1 MSAKILRGSGG
12 VRQRSSHLQHMV
24 KSSGS
29 FFSRLAFLRGLIL
42 ILAVVVALVYVGFS
56 REVRLGLDLKGGTQL
71 TLQALPTEEVTEITP
86 DVMQGV
92 EAVIQQRINGLGVA
106 EPLVQISGQDRLF
119 VQLPGVADPDR
130 AIALLGDTAQLDFR
144 KGLVPANTLPRT
156 ELGEI
161 TAGEDPDALF
171 EHVGLTGD
179 LLRNAYPQAPRR
191 GSQNWEV
198 LLEFKPEG
206 AEKFTRLTRE
216 LAGTGRPI
224 GIFLD
229 DALISAPVVGAE
241 FARTGITGGTAVI
254 TGNFTVETA
263 NDLAVKLKAGALPAR
278 IQVIENRT
286 VGATLGEVS
295 VRRSLYAGIGGIV
308 LVFIF
313 MVSYYRLPGLIA
325 DVALLIYA
333 LCTFALFQLLGVT
346 MTLPGIAGFILSI
359 GMAVDAN
366 VLIFERIKE
375 ELRSGKSLYK
385 SISEGFNRAFSSILD
400 SNVTTLLVCGVL
412 FWLGIGLVK
421 GFAVTLGIGI
431 LVSFFTA
438 LTCTRTLLMAAMG
451 IPSLRKPQFYG
462 VRMEAVQS

>member
-1 MSAKILRGSGG
+1 MA
-12 VRQRSSHLQHMV
+12 RSLASWLN
-24 KSSGS
+24 
-29 FFSRLAFLRGLIL
+29 RLAFLRGLVF
-42 ILAVVVALVYVGFS
+42 ILAVVVALTYLGLS

-71 TLQALPTEEVTEITP
+71 TLQALPTQEVPEITP
-86 DVMQGV
+86 EVMQGV
-92 EAVIQQRINGLGVA
+92 EAVVQQRINGLGVT
-106 EPLVQISGQDRLF
+106 EPLIQISGRDRLF

-130 AIALLGDTAQLDFR
+130 AVALLGDTAQLEFR
-144 KGLVPANTLPRT
+144 KGLVPVSALPRN
-156 ELGEI
+156 EQGEV
-161 TAGEDPDALF
+161 TAGENPEALF
-171 EHVGLTGD
+171 ERVGLTGD

-191 GSQNWEV
+191 GSQSWEV

-206 AEKFTRLTRE
+206 AEKFAQLTRE
-216 LAGTGRPI
+216 LAGTGRPL

-229 DALISAPVVGAE
+229 DVLISAPIVGPE

-263 NDLAVKLKAGALPAR
+263 TDLAIKLKAGALPVPIR
-278 IQVIENRT
+278 VIENRT
-286 VGATLGEVS
+286 VGATLGEES
-295 VRRSLYAGIGGIV
+295 VRRSLYAGIGGLVLV
-308 LVFIF
+308 LVF
-313 MVSYYRLPGLIA
+313 MVAYYRLPGLVA
-325 DVALLIYA
+325 DLALLIYA

-375 ELRSGKSLYK
+375 ELRAGKSIYK

-412 FWLGIGLVK
+412 FWLGMGLVK
-421 GFAVTLGIGI
+421 GFAVTLAIGI

-438 LTCTRTLLMAAMG
+438 ITCTRTLLLAAMA
-451 IPSLRKPQFYG
+451 IPSLRKPELYG
-462 VRMEAVQS
+462 VRMEAAQS

>member
-1 MSAKILRGSGG
+1 
-12 VRQRSSHLQHMV
+12 
-24 KSSGS
+24 
-29 FFSRLAFLRGLIL
+29 
-42 ILAVVVALVYVGFS
+42 
-56 REVRLGLDLKGGTQL
+56 
-71 TLQALPTEEVTEITP
+71 
-86 DVMQGV
+86 
-92 EAVIQQRINGLGVA
+92 
-106 EPLVQISGQDRLF
+106 
-119 VQLPGVADPDR
+119 
-130 AIALLGDTAQLDFR
+130 
-144 KGLVPANTLPRT
+144 
-156 ELGEI
+156 
-161 TAGEDPDALF
+161 
-171 EHVGLTGD
+171 
-179 LLRNAYPQAPRR
+179 
-191 GSQNWEV
+191 V

-206 AEKFTRLTRE
+206 AEKFTQLTRD
-216 LAGTGRPI
+216 LAGTERPL

-229 DALISAPVVGAE
+229 DVLISAPIVGPE

-263 NDLAVKLKAGALPAR
+263 TDLAVKLKAGALPVP

-295 VRRSLYAGIGGIV
+295 VRRSLYAGIGGLV
-308 LVFIF
+308 LVFVF
-313 MVSYYRLPGLIA
+313 MVAYYRLPGLIA
-325 DVALLIYA
+325 DIALLIYA

-375 ELRSGKSLYK
+375 ELRAGKSIYK

-412 FWLGIGLVK
+412 FWLGMGLVK

-438 LTCTRTLLMAAMG
+438 ITCTRSLLLAAMG
-451 IPSLRKPQFYG
+451 IPSLRKPEFYG
-462 VRMEAVQS
+462 VRMETAQS

>member
-1 MSAKILRGSGG
+1 MTQFSASWL
-12 VRQRSSHLQHMV
+12 
-24 KSSGS
+24 
-29 FFSRLAFLRGLIL
+29 SRLSFLRGLIF
-42 ILAVVVALVYVGFS
+42 ILAVVVALVYLGFS

-71 TLQALPTEEVTEITP
+71 TLQAVPTEEVPEITP
-86 DVMQGV
+86 EVMQGV

-130 AIALLGDTAQLDFR
+130 AIALLGDTAQLEFR
-144 KGLVPANTLPRT
+144 KGLVPVSALPRN
-156 ELGEI
+156 ERGEI
-161 TAGEDPDALF
+161 TAGEDPDTLF
-171 EHVGLTGD
+171 ERVGLTGD

-191 GSQNWEV
+191 GSQSWEV

-206 AEKFTRLTRE
+206 AEKFTQLTRD
-216 LAGTGRPI
+216 LAGTERPL

-229 DALISAPVVGAE
+229 DVLISAPIVGPE

-263 NDLAVKLKAGALPAR
+263 TDLAVKLRAGALPVP

-295 VRRSLYAGIGGIV
+295 VRRSLYAGIGGLV
-308 LVFIF
+308 LVFLF
-313 MVSYYRLPGLIA
+313 MVAYYRLPGLIA
-325 DVALLIYA
+325 DIALLIYA

-375 ELRSGKSLYK
+375 ELRAGKSIYK

-412 FWLGIGLVK
+412 FWLGMGLVK

-438 LTCTRTLLMAAMG
+438 ITCTRSLLLAAMG
-451 IPSLRKPQFYG
+451 IPSLRKPEFYG
-462 VRMEAVQS
+462 VRMEAAQS

>member
-1 MSAKILRGSGG
+1 MA
-12 VRQRSSHLQHMV
+12 RSLASWLN
-24 KSSGS
+24 
-29 FFSRLAFLRGLIL
+29 RLAFLRGLVF
-42 ILAVVVALVYVGFS
+42 ILAVVVALTYLGLS

-71 TLQALPTEEVTEITP
+71 TLQALPTQEVPEITP
-86 DVMQGV
+86 EVMQGV
-92 EAVIQQRINGLGVA
+92 EAVVQQRINGLGVT
-106 EPLVQISGQDRLF
+106 EPLIQISGRDRLF

-130 AIALLGDTAQLDFR
+130 AVALLGDTAQLEFR
-144 KGLVPANTLPRT
+144 KGLVPVSALPRN
-156 ELGEI
+156 EQGEV
-161 TAGEDPDALF
+161 TAGENPEALF
-171 EHVGLTGD
+171 ERVGLTGD

-191 GSQNWEV
+191 GSQSWEV

-206 AEKFTRLTRE
+206 AEKFAQLTRE
-216 LAGTGRPI
+216 LAGTGRPL

-229 DALISAPVVGAE
+229 DVLISAPIVGPE

-263 NDLAVKLKAGALPAR
+263 TDLAVKLKAGALPVPIR
-278 IQVIENRT
+278 VIENRT
-286 VGATLGEVS
+286 VGATLGEES
-295 VRRSLYAGIGGIV
+295 VRRSLYAGIGGLVLV
-308 LVFIF
+308 LVF
-313 MVSYYRLPGLIA
+313 MVAYYRLPGLVA
-325 DVALLIYA
+325 DLALLIYA

-375 ELRSGKSLYK
+375 ELRAGKSLYK

-412 FWLGIGLVK
+412 FWLGMGLVK
-421 GFAVTLGIGI
+421 GFAVTLAIGI

-438 LTCTRTLLMAAMG
+438 ITCTRTLLLAAMA
-451 IPSLRKPQFYG
+451 IPSLRKPELYG
-462 VRMEAVQS
+462 VRMEAAQS

>member
-1 MSAKILRGSGG
+1 
-12 VRQRSSHLQHMV
+12 MV
-24 KSSGS
+24 KSSGLLLN
-29 FFSRLAFLRGLIL
+29 RLAFLRGLIL
-42 ILAVVVALVYVGFS
+42 ILAVVVAFVYVGFS

-144 KGLVPANTLPRT
+144 KGLVAANTLPRN
-156 ELGEI
+156 ELGEV

-206 AEKFTRLTRE
+206 SERFTQLTRD

-229 DALISAPVVGAE
+229 DVLISAPVVGAE

-254 TGNFTVETA
+254 TGNFSVETA

-313 MVSYYRLPGLIA
+313 MVAYYRLPGLIA

-375 ELRSGKSLYK
+375 ELREGKSLYK

-412 FWLGIGLVK
+412 FWLGVGLVK

-438 LTCTRTLLMAAMG
+438 LTCTRTLLLAAMG
-451 IPSLRKPQFYG
+451 IPSLRKPQLYG
-462 VRMEAVQS
+462 VRMEVSQS

>member
-1 MSAKILRGSGG
+1 MA
-12 VRQRSSHLQHMV
+12 RSLASWLN
-24 KSSGS
+24 
-29 FFSRLAFLRGLIL
+29 RLAFLRGLVF
-42 ILAVVVALVYVGFS
+42 ILAVVVALTYLGLS

-71 TLQALPTEEVTEITP
+71 TLQALPTQEVPEITP
-86 DVMQGV
+86 EVMQGV
-92 EAVIQQRINGLGVA
+92 EAVVQQRINGLGVT
-106 EPLVQISGQDRLF
+106 EPLIQISGRDRLF

-130 AIALLGDTAQLDFR
+130 AVALLGDTAQLEFR
-144 KGLVPANTLPRT
+144 KGLVPVSALPRN
-156 ELGEI
+156 EQGEV
-161 TAGEDPDALF
+161 TAGENPEALF
-171 EHVGLTGD
+171 ERVGLTGD

-191 GSQNWEV
+191 GSQSWEV

-206 AEKFTRLTRE
+206 AEKFAQLTRE
-216 LAGTGRPI
+216 LAGTGRPL

-229 DALISAPVVGAE
+229 DVLISAPIVGPE

-263 NDLAVKLKAGALPAR
+263 TDLAIKLKAGALPVPIR
-278 IQVIENRT
+278 VIENRT
-286 VGATLGEVS
+286 VGATLGEES
-295 VRRSLYAGIGGIV
+295 VRRSLYAGIGGLVLV
-308 LVFIF
+308 LVF
-313 MVSYYRLPGLIA
+313 MVAYYRLPGLVA
-325 DVALLIYA
+325 DLALLIYA

-375 ELRSGKSLYK
+375 ELRAGKSLYK

-412 FWLGIGLVK
+412 FWLGMGLVK
-421 GFAVTLGIGI
+421 GFAVTLAIGI

-438 LTCTRTLLMAAMG
+438 ITCTRTLLLAAMA
-451 IPSLRKPQFYG
+451 IPSLRKPELYG
-462 VRMEAVQS
+462 VRMEAAQS

>member
-1 MSAKILRGSGG
+1 
-12 VRQRSSHLQHMV
+12 MV

-29 FFSRLAFLRGLIL
+29 LLNRLAFLRGLIL
-42 ILAVVVALVYVGFS
+42 ILAVVVAFVYLGFS

-130 AIALLGDTAQLDFR
+130 AIALLGDTAQLEFR
-144 KGLVPANTLPRT
+144 KGLVPANTLPRN
-156 ELGEI
+156 ELGEV

-206 AEKFTRLTRE
+206 AEKFTQLTRD

-229 DALISAPVVGAE
+229 DVLISAPVVGAE

-254 TGNFTVETA
+254 TGNFSVETA

-295 VRRSLYAGIGGIV
+295 VRQSLYAGIGGIV

-313 MVSYYRLPGLIA
+313 MVAYYRLPGLIA

-375 ELRSGKSLYK
+375 ELREGKSLYK

-400 SNVTTLLVCGVL
+400 SNITTLLVCGVL

-438 LTCTRTLLMAAMG
+438 ITCTRTLLLAAMG

-462 VRMEAVQS
+462 VRMEAAQS

>member
-1 MSAKILRGSGG
+1 MI
-12 VRQRSSHLQHMV
+12 

-29 FFSRLAFLRGLIL
+29 LLNRLAFLRGLLL
-42 ILAVVVALVYVGFS
+42 ILVVVVALVYLGFS

-86 DVMQGV
+86 EVMQGI

-130 AIALLGDTAQLDFR
+130 AIALLGDTAQLEFR
-144 KGLVPANTLPRT
+144 KGLVPVNALPRN
-156 ELGEI
+156 ELGEV
-161 TAGEDPDALF
+161 TAGEDADALF

-191 GSQNWEV
+191 GSRTWEV

-206 AEKFTRLTRE
+206 AEKFTQLTRD

-229 DALISAPVVGAE
+229 DVLISAPVVGAE

-254 TGNFTVETA
+254 TGNFSVETA
-263 NDLAVKLKAGALPAR
+263 NDLAVKLRAGALPAR

-308 LVFIF
+308 LVFVF
-313 MVSYYRLPGLIA
+313 MVAYYRLPGLIA

-375 ELRSGKSLYK
+375 ELREGKSLYK

-400 SNVTTLLVCGVL
+400 SNITTLLVCGVL

-438 LTCTRTLLMAAMG
+438 LTCTRTLLLVALG
-451 IPSLRKPQFYG
+451 IPSLRKPQLYG
-462 VRMEAVQS
+462 VRMEVSQS

>member
-1 MSAKILRGSGG
+1 
-12 VRQRSSHLQHMV
+12 MV

-29 FFSRLAFLRGLIL
+29 LLNRLAFLRGLIL
-42 ILAVVVALVYVGFS
+42 ILAVVVAFVYLGFS

-71 TLQALPTEEVTEITP
+71 TLQALPTEEVTEITSE
-86 DVMQGV
+86 VMQGV

-130 AIALLGDTAQLDFR
+130 AIALLGDTAQLEFR
-144 KGLVPANTLPRT
+144 KGLVPANTLPRN
-156 ELGEI
+156 ELGEV

-206 AEKFTRLTRE
+206 AEKFTQLTRD

-229 DALISAPVVGAE
+229 DVLISAPVVGAE

-254 TGNFTVETA
+254 TGNFSVETA

-295 VRRSLYAGIGGIV
+295 VRQSLYAGIGGIV

-313 MVSYYRLPGLIA
+313 MVAYYRLPGLIA

-375 ELRSGKSLYK
+375 ELREGKSLYK

-400 SNVTTLLVCGVL
+400 SNITTLLVCGVL

-438 LTCTRTLLMAAMG
+438 LTCTRTLLLAAMG

-462 VRMEAVQS
+462 VRMEVSQS

>member
-1 MSAKILRGSGG
+1 
-12 VRQRSSHLQHMV
+12 MV

-29 FFSRLAFLRGLIL
+29 LFNRLAFLRGLIL
-42 ILAVVVALVYVGFS
+42 ILAVVVAFVYVGFS

-106 EPLVQISGQDRLF
+106 EPLVQLSGQDRLF

-144 KGLVPANTLPRT
+144 KGLVPASALPRN
-156 ELGEI
+156 ELGEV

-171 EHVGLTGD
+171 ERVGLTGD

-191 GSQNWEV
+191 GSQTWEV

-206 AEKFTRLTRE
+206 AEKFTQLTRD
-216 LAGTGRPI
+216 LAGTGRSI

-229 DALISAPVVGAE
+229 DVLISAPVVGAE

-254 TGNFTVETA
+254 TGNFSVETA

-313 MVSYYRLPGLIA
+313 MVAYYRLPGLIA

-438 LTCTRTLLMAAMG
+438 LTCTRTLLLAAMG

-462 VRMEAVQS
+462 VRMEAAQP

>member
-1 MSAKILRGSGG
+1 
-12 VRQRSSHLQHMV
+12 MV

-29 FFSRLAFLRGLIL
+29 FFNRLAFLRGLIL
-42 ILAVVVALVYVGFS
+42 ILAVVVAFVYVGFS

-144 KGLVPANTLPRT
+144 KGLVPASTLPRT
-156 ELGEI
+156 ELGEV

-171 EHVGLTGD
+171 ERVGLTGD

-191 GSQNWEV
+191 GSQTWEV

-206 AEKFTRLTRE
+206 AEKFTQLTRD
-216 LAGTGRPI
+216 LAGTGRSI

-229 DALISAPVVGAE
+229 DVLISAPVVGAE

-254 TGNFTVETA
+254 TGNFSVETA

-313 MVSYYRLPGLIA
+313 MVAYYRLPGLIA

-438 LTCTRTLLMAAMG
+438 LTCTRTLLLAAMG

-462 VRMEAVQS
+462 VRMEAAQP

>member
-1 MSAKILRGSGG
+1 
-12 VRQRSSHLQHMV
+12 
-24 KSSGS
+24 
-29 FFSRLAFLRGLIL
+29 LRGLIF
-42 ILAVVVALVYVGFS
+42 ILAVVVALVYLGFS

-71 TLQALPTEEVTEITP
+71 TLQAVPTEEVPEITP
-86 DVMQGV
+86 EVMQGV

-130 AIALLGDTAQLDFR
+130 AIALLGDTAQLEFR
-144 KGLVPANTLPRT
+144 KGLVPVGALPRN
-156 ELGEI
+156 ERGEI
-161 TAGEDPDALF
+161 TAGEDPDTLF
-171 EHVGLTGD
+171 ERVGLTGD

-191 GSQNWEV
+191 GSQSWEV

-206 AEKFTRLTRE
+206 AEKFTQLTRD
-216 LAGTGRPI
+216 LAGTERPL

-229 DALISAPVVGAE
+229 DVLISAPIVGPE

-263 NDLAVKLKAGALPAR
+263 TDLAVKLRSGALPVP

-295 VRRSLYAGIGGIV
+295 VRRSLYAGIGGLV
-308 LVFIF
+308 LVFLF
-313 MVSYYRLPGLIA
+313 MVAYYRLPGLIA
-325 DVALLIYA
+325 DIALLIYA

-375 ELRSGKSLYK
+375 ELRAGKSIYK

-412 FWLGIGLVK
+412 FWLGMGLVK

-438 LTCTRTLLMAAMG
+438 ITCTRSLLLAAMG
-451 IPSLRKPQFYG
+451 IPSLRKPEFYG
-462 VRMEAVQS
+462 VRMETAQS